1 MGWAGALHSLLGAEK
16 VWVERSPPPAPLPPE
31 KRHTRTWKESSFLT
45 PWPCS
50 APRAPSVDKGSHQAG
65 RQRKKV
71 HRSGWG
77 IREQRVGVFDL
88 RGHALPALL
97 PLLFPLLLASLSL
110 PLTLPPFKWPGY
122 SVEGDWIYWTK
133 VKNFL
138 VIFHSFHVCF
148 HRKKEWS
155 CIFTSL
161 WF

>member
-1 MGWAGALHSLLGAEK
+1 MGWAGASHSLLGAEK
-16 VWVERSPPPAPLPPE
+16 VWVDRSRPPNPPPKKAHQNLEGKQLPNAVGLRRP
-31 KRHTRTWKESSFLT
+31 SSALC
-45 PWPCS
+45 WQ
-50 APRAPSVDKGSHQAG
+50 RLHQAG